1 MGGLIDVSAPQL
13 GDYNNLQD
21 HFEWICEGSI
31 KETVARKLKGE
42 IRNLE
47 RYLLSQDQQ
56 NLNLIMTTY
65 ARDCEEHVYESGS
78 TFRWIGIFRAAEQ
91 HWKTSE
97 GPALFRTEL
106 EGTNGGNPQL
116 LFKTQDRSSF
126 TVHVFLESVVQ
137 MFVI

>member
-1 MGGLIDVSAPQL
+1 MGGLIYVSAPQL
-13 GDYNNLQD
+13 ADYNNLQD

-78 TFRWIGIFRAAEQ
+78 TFRWIGIFHAAEQ
-91 HWKTSE
+91 HWKTTE

-126 TVHVFLESVVQ
+126 TVQNSSNL
-137 MFVI
+137 